1 MKPEQFI
8 REQGLDK
15 AREVV
20 ESAPILPCPECESDY
35 CFEDGNNEE
44 SAIMCGDCGF
54 EIVTNN
60 VAKSKKKWNSIKR
73 SQP

>member
-1 MKPEQFI
+1 MSKKQKYTNEDY
-8 REQGLDK
+8 L
-15 AREVV
+15 
-20 ESAPILPCPECESDY
+20 APILPCPECESDY

-60 VAKSKKKWNSIKR
+60 VAKSKKKWNLIKR